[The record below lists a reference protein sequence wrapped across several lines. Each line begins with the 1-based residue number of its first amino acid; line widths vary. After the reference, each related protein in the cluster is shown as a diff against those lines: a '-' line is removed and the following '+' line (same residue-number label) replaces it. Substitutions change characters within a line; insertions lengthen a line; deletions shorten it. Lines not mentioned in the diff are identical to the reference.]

1 MSRKTI
7 LTALAVLVVLSVI
20 VGLMLAARSVPA
32 PQAATSAAPMPDAAA
47 PSPSTSPDEPAD
59 RAQAFA
65 AAAAFCRPDVDS
77 GTWQRTLD
85 PYLTDD
91 ARALYAATAP
101 ANVPCEDV
109 RDDGGPVGDQQT
121 LTDAA
126 WQFDAAVGGPVTVTL
141 HRDST
146 AAVWLVSYVNPTGYA
161 P

>member
-7 LTALAVLVVLSVI
+7 LTAFGVLVALSVI
-20 VGLMLAARSVPA
+20 VGLVLTARSVP
-32 PQAATSAAPMPDAAA
+32 PHATTSSTPKNDAST
-47 PSPSTSPDEPAD
+47 PSPSTTPEEPAD
-59 RAQAFA
+59 RARAYA
-65 AAAAFCRPDVDS
+65 AAAAFCRPDIDS
-77 GTWQRTLD
+77 GTWQRSLD

-109 RDDGGPVGDQQT
+109 RDVGSPVGDQQT
-121 LTDAA
+121 STDAA

-146 AAVWLVSYVNPTGYA
+146 AAVWQVSYVDPAEYA